1 MFIQEK
7 TLKYFVIFSF
17 GNSKKSNTCKISVS
31 KEKEYEN
38 KKEK

>member
-17 GNSKKSNTCKISVS
+17 GNSKKSNTCKSVS